1 VGSELH
7 VGQVEYA
14 GSGGQVTK
22 WQRASTPD
30 ELRAVIDKWDQ
41 FGTLAESLTSEDIQ
55 HLTSGGFL
63 YVQTGEYGIV
73 LRHADTPLS
82 FHNWLHLLWSKE
94 SGE

>member
-1 VGSELH
+1 VGSELS
-7 VGQVEYA
+7 VGQTGIA
-14 GSGGQVTK
+14 GFGGQVTR

-41 FGTLAESLTSEDIQ
+41 FGTLAESLTDEDIQ
-55 HLTSGGFL
+55 HLVLGGFL

-73 LRHADTPLS
+73 LRHTDTPLL
-82 FHNWLHLLWSKE
+82 FHGWLHLLRSKE

>member
-1 VGSELH
+1 
-7 VGQVEYA
+7 
-14 GSGGQVTK
+14 VTK

-41 FGTLAESLTSEDIQ
+41 FGTLAESLTDEDIQ

-73 LRHADTPLS
+73 LRHADAPLS